1 MAAGR
6 VPCTPLRIVPGFGLR
21 RNRSKPVKGLEP
33 VPFPAY
39 NPMALHAI
47 APAPAGTGSHPSRT
61 NEEQRDIM
69 KRRFLVATLL
79 SAFLP
84 ALVAAQSTSGP
95 QPRMEMREMAFDFGD
110 CYHQSTYEHTFEVRN
125 LGNAALEIK
134 AVNPSCG
141 CTTVEFDRLIS
152 PGQTGKIALSI
163 DGAKVHGSFDKSASV
178 ESNDPQHPHM
188 VIKLTGREIPY
199 VNVQPEGTIYLQGR
213 YGEPIEQ
220 DLTIT
225 SNEKDLDFKVL
236 GVTSNLDDKITY
248 ALENGTAPG
257 EYHLKLYKNPKLS
270 TLSTY
275 GTLQVRSNST
285 RMPVTTLQVHVMTK
299 GSIAMSPTVLNYGD
313 VAFTVT
319 EGKETPTTKEI
330 TLTRADG
337 KFQIRDVT
345 VTNPHYKAVVNAVTP
360 GQQYRVQVTF
370 TPPLRKDGKQT
381 EAGELV
387 IHTDDPQEPSM
398 RVQLVARS
406 L

>member
-1 MAAGR
+1 MAIR
-6 VPCTPLRIVPGFGLR
+6 MVPGFWLC
-21 RNRSKPVKGLEP
+21 RNRPEPGKGLEP

-47 APAPAGTGSHPSRT
+47 APAPAGTGSHPDK
-61 NEEQRDIM
+61 NERGATRHM

-79 SAFLP
+79 SALLP
-84 ALVAAQSTSGP
+84 ALVMAQSSSGP
-95 QPRMEMREMAFDFGD
+95 QPRIEMKQMAFDFGD
-110 CYHQSTYEHTFEVRN
+110 LYHQETYEHTFEVRN
-125 LGNAALEIK
+125 IGAGPLEIK

-141 CTTVEFDRLIS
+141 CTTVTFDRLIS
-152 PGQTGKIALSI
+152 PGHSGKITLSI
-163 DGAKVHGSFDKSASV
+163 AGDKVHGSFDKSASV
-178 ESNDPQHPHM
+178 VSNDPVNPHM

-213 YGEPIEQ
+213 YNEPVEQ

-225 SNEKDLDFKVL
+225 SNESDLDFKVL

-248 ALENGTAPG
+248 AVEPGTAPG
-257 EYHLKLYKNPKLS
+257 EYTLKLYKNPKLP

-313 VAFTVT
+313 VAFTT
-319 EGKETPTTKEI
+319 TAGKETPTVKEI
-330 TLTRADG
+330 TITRAEG
-337 KFQIRDVT
+337 KFQIKDVS
-345 VTNPHYKAVVNAVTP
+345 VSNPHYKAVVNAVTP

-370 TPPLRKDGKQT
+370 TPPMRSGGKQT

>member
-1 MAAGR
+1 
-6 VPCTPLRIVPGFGLR
+6 
-21 RNRSKPVKGLEP
+21 
-33 VPFPAY
+33 
-39 NPMALHAI
+39 
-47 APAPAGTGSHPSRT
+47 
-61 NEEQRDIM
+61 
-69 KRRFLVATLL
+69 
-79 SAFLP
+79 
-84 ALVAAQSTSGP
+84 
-95 QPRMEMREMAFDFGD
+95 
-110 CYHQSTYEHTFEVRN
+110 
-125 LGNAALEIK
+125 
-134 AVNPSCG
+134 
-141 CTTVEFDRLIS
+141 
-152 PGQTGKIALSI
+152 
-163 DGAKVHGSFDKSASV
+163 
-178 ESNDPQHPHM
+178 M
-188 VIKLTGREIPY
+188 VIKLIGREIPY

-213 YGEPIEQ
+213 YSEPIEQ

-257 EYHLKLYKNPKLS
+257 EYHLKLYKNPKLP

-275 GTLQVRSNST
+275 GTVQVRSNST
-285 RMPVTTLQVHVMTK
+285 RMPVTTVQVHVMTK

-337 KFQIRDVT
+337 KFQIKDVT
-345 VTNPHYKAVVNAVTP
+345 VSNPHYKAVVNAVTP